1 MSYSRRKF
9 LRTGGALA
17 GITLAGCISVSDDG
31 KDAGGEKTS
40 DDGGGGDGNDGDN
53 GGNEQTDGGTA
64 QLWHARS
71 EGPKK
76 SLEANVKAFQDETGN
91 SIQLSEISD
100 LQKTIENKLP
110 AGKGPHLFQWAHD
123 WIGEY
128 QMAGLLSD
136 QSDTLSVDPESTY
149 TSAAAQ
155 AVQFDGETLGLPY
168 AAETV
173 ALLYNKDLVDEPPE
187 TVSEM
192 QSIMEEHHDPSNGK
206 YGLSFPIDPYF
217 ISGYV
222 QSFGGFYYDEKKDE
236 LGLTKPETLKGF
248 RFVRDELA
256 KYSPRDQK
264 YDPQA
269 AVFNEG
275 NAPFAI
281 NGPWYLG
288 TVRDAGLD
296 VGVAPLPK
304 PKGGEPKPY
313 TGVKM
318 WYFAKKMNE
327 GGKNAKAGRKFTEW
341 HTTNTDLLLEL
352 AKEHGFI
359 PVHKDLAGSDDL
371 PAAVKGFSE
380 SVAMGE
386 PMPTAP
392 HMNKVWDPVKNAF
405 LKVLKGKQDAKPAF
419 ESAEKTIKQNWE

>member
-1 MSYSRRKF
+1 MSYPRRKI
-9 LRTGGALA
+9 LQTGGAVA
-17 GITLAGCISVSDDG
+17 GITLAGCISVNSDKKDG
-31 KDAGGEKTS
+31 NGDNGN
-40 DDGGGGDGNDGDN
+40 DGGGGDGN
-53 GGNEQTDGGTA
+53 GGNDGNDETTGGTG
-64 QLWHARS
+64 QLWHSRPK
-71 EGPKK
+71 GPKK
-76 SLEANVKAFQDETGN
+76 SLESNVKKFEGQSDYA
-91 SIQLSEISD
+91 IKLSEISD

-128 QMAGLLSD
+128 QPAGFLSD
-136 QSDTLSVDPESTY
+136 QSDKLSVDLESTY
-149 TSAAAQ
+149 TSAAAE

-173 ALLYNKDLVDEPPE
+173 ALLYNKDMVDEPPQ
-187 TVSEM
+187 TVAEM

-217 ISGYV
+217 ISGYA
-222 QSFGGFYYDEKKDE
+222 QAFGGYYYDEKKDE
-236 LGLTKPETLKGF
+236 LGLAKSETLKGF

-256 KYSPRDQK
+256 KYIPKDQK

-275 NAPFAI
+275 NAPLAI

-288 TVRDAGLD
+288 TVRDKGLD

-304 PKGGEPKPY
+304 PKGGKPKPY

-327 GGKNAKAGRKFTEW
+327 ENGNTAAARKFTEW
-341 HTTNTDLLLEL
+341 HTTNTDLLLDL
-352 AKEHGFI
+352 AKDHGFI

-371 PAAVKGFSE
+371 PPAVKGFSE
-380 SVAMGE
+380 SVQMGE

-392 HMNKVWDPVKNAF
+392 HMQKVWDPVKSAF

-419 ESAEKTIKQNWE
+419 EAAEKTIKQNWD